1 MLNDHLDHHDPDD
14 HHDHH
19 NYHDHHDHHDHHR
32 ELISRRRVYGSSE
45 LKAAPQQTKLNPT
58 FKLGVNLTQ
67 EVCTGLH

>member
-14 HHDHH
+14 HL
-19 NYHDHHDHHDHHR
+19 DHHDPHDPHDLHDHHR